1 MAIEKLFSDPAEIR
15 VTPTGIGAFKL
26 TLNPDFRNSLHG
38 PTGPAGPSGKSVQ
51 GPTGPAG
58 SPGSGSD
65 LSWERFF
72 LTMGA

>member
-1 MAIEKLFSDPAEIR
+1 MPIERLFSDPNELRI
-15 VTPTGIGAFKL
+15 TPTGIGAFRL
-26 TLNPDFRNSLHG
+26 TVSPVLKEAMKGTKGEKGDRGL
-38 PTGPAGPSGKSVQ
+38 AGSP

-58 SPGSGSD
+58 SGGSGD